1 MNTNQPEPS
10 ALFMASG
17 KRVLDAEFAPGER
30 EKLDKQILA
39 TQEALGSLAERAAGP
54 KQNKASR
61 GPRNL
66 PKPDARKA
74 QRQRVRAARRAAR

>member
-1 MNTNQPEPS
+1 MNAATPVTDEILVPES
-10 ALFMASG
+10 RA
-17 KRVLDAEFAPGER
+17 KLDA
-30 EKLDKQILA
+30 KLAEVEESLA
-39 TQEALGSLAERAAGP
+39 VLGSLAAGP

-74 QRQRVRAARRAAR
+74 HRQRVRAARRGNR